1 MTDATHVFDLAPGE
15 RVVAMTAFRNTIV
28 LATDRGAYYLD
39 EETRTFKPIPI
50 SQEPANG

>member
-1 MTDATHVFDLAPGE
+1 MADIQHVFDLAPGE
-15 RVVAMTAFRNTIV
+15 RVLGMTAFRNTVI